1 MTGVPEAGGLD
12 DPLLD
17 LLDPRGEVDVSAS
30 VSGPQ
35 GTAAWILR
43 SSEQNC
49 NSWLKFGLVR
59 AWLPRASR
67 HSRTHH
73 IAQFTCL
80 MSYFDTMYTLI
91 KLCDDICYYEQ
102 NVHFLAW
109 QLGTPAFSQHML
121 PPFHCSLAAR
131 YLSRHFRRSLYHFRR
146 LMNFVVLHLTFTHP
160 GRLFKLVATVH
171 LSSLSCLRC
180 NFANCSGKM
189 SFTNI

>member
-1 MTGVPEAGGLD
+1 M
-12 DPLLD
+12 
-17 LLDPRGEVDVSAS
+17 SS
-30 VSGPQ
+30 SG
-35 GTAAWILR
+35 
-43 SSEQNC
+43 
-49 NSWLKFGLVR
+49 
-59 AWLPRASR
+59 SR
-67 HSRTHH
+67 HGSSSVAKLSPCRTHH

-160 GRLFKLVATVH
+160 GRLFKLVATVTVH
-171 LSSLSCLRC
+171 LSSVSCLRC